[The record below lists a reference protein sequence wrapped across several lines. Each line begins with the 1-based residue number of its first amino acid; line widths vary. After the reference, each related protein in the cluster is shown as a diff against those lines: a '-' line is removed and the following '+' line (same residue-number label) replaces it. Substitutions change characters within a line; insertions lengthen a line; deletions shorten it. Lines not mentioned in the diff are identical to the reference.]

1 MGPAVP
7 GRPLRPEAEDV
18 MKINPSSIDALLSGK
33 DAKVSGEAGGA
44 KAAPVSPKSGADRV
58 ELSPLS
64 AQIAALE
71 SSLAA
76 EPVFDRARV
85 DAIKQAIAD
94 GRLNVNAG
102 VVADRM
108 IASALAMFDR
118 SAK

>member
-1 MGPAVP
+1 
-7 GRPLRPEAEDV
+7 

-33 DAKVSGEAGGA
+33 DGKVSAESAGGKPA
-44 KAAPVSPKSGADRV
+44 SVAPKSGADRV

-71 SSLAA
+71 SRLAA

-85 DAIKQAIAD
+85 DAIKQAIVD
-94 GRLNVNAG
+94 GRMNVDAG

-108 IASALAMFDR
+108 IADALAMFDR
-118 SAK
+118 PVK

>member
-1 MGPAVP
+1 
-7 GRPLRPEAEDV
+7 

-33 DAKVSGEAGGA
+33 DAKVAGGA
-44 KAAPVSPKSGADRV
+44 KAAAVAPKSGADRV

-71 SSLAA
+71 SSLSA

-85 DAIKQAIAD
+85 EAIKQAIVD
-94 GRLNVNAG
+94 GRLNVDAE
-102 VVADRM
+102 VVADKM

-118 SAK
+118 AAK

>member
-1 MGPAVP
+1 
-7 GRPLRPEAEDV
+7 
-18 MKINPSSIDALLSGK
+18 MKINPSTIDALLSGK
-33 DAKVSGEAGGA
+33 EGKAQADAAGA
-44 KAAPVSPKSGADRV
+44 KPAAIAPKAGADRV

-85 DAIKQAIAD
+85 EAIKQAISD
-94 GRLNVNAG
+94 GRLNVNAE
-102 VVADRM
+102 VVADKM

-118 SAK
+118 SVK